1 MKCLVIGKKQ
11 LISIGSVLLIILFA
25 ALCALGVLAQRTG
38 ARPIRRV
45 ERGDTRLSVTF
56 TARGQAETGEIL
68 SALQKY
74 NVKATFFVTADWA
87 AAHAGQVKAL
97 SDAGQELGCLIEN
110 TGNTEEALLALDT
123 CRRQIAEAGGAAS
136 SVYRTA
142 DGEWSSA
149 LLGEE
154 AAGLPI
160 SWSVDGGDGE
170 LDSTVQKIA
179 DNVLT
184 AAGPGKII
192 RLDCSG
198 KYTAGVLPYILEGL
212 IAKGYEPA
220 ALQSLLLPPP
230 YMVDGEG
237 CQRPAE

>member
-1 MKCLVIGKKQ
+1 MKCLIIGKKQ
-11 LISIGSVLLIILFA
+11 LISIGSVLLIVLFA
-25 ALCALGVLAQRTG
+25 ALCALGVLAQRPG

-45 ERGDTRLSVTF
+45 ERGDTRLSITF
-56 TARGQAETGEIL
+56 TTRGQAETGEIL

-87 AAHAGQVKAL
+87 AAHAEQVKAL

-110 TGNTEEALLALDT
+110 TGNTEEALDT
-123 CRRQIAEAGGAAS
+123 CRRCIAEAGGAAS

-184 AAGPGKII
+184 AAGPGEII

-198 KYTAGVLPYILEGL
+198 KYTAGVLPYILESL
-212 IAKGYEPA
+212 IAKGYAPA
-220 ALQSLLLPPP
+220 ALQSLLLPSP
-230 YMVDGEG
+230 YTVDGEG
-237 CQRPAE
+237 RQRPAK